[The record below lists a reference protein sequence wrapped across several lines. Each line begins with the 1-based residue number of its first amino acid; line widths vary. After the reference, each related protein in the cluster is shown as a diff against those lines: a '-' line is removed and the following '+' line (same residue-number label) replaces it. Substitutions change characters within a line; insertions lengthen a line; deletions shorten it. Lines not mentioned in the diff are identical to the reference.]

1 MNPDIVEIQE
11 YLVLD
16 SIDDLEYPPLC
27 LLTTYIKYWKYES
40 GIIPPFITK
49 ESSCI

>member
-1 MNPDIVEIQE
+1 MNPDIVEIKE

-27 LLTTYIKYWKYES
+27 LLTKSNLSY
-40 GIIPPFITK
+40 FNVA
-49 ESSCI
+49 C